1 MEIEEK
7 NPSLYFYNENE
18 CHQKDESIDNYKYLF
33 KNYYQNPPTL
43 EEALYQMFTS
53 KGADDKLSKELIER
67 LLLKVQTII
76 NNNLNEIKSQYP
88 NITEED
94 AKIIAS
100 YTCEAYKNIYSP
112 YRLTNTNLVEDDRS
126 SGVNN
131 VSKYIFLLL
140 SSLRKLNRYSP
151 DKRGLYRCIKTN
163 VKLFD
168 LSNPY
173 NSYSQGNRKTFWGF
187 TSTTTALNKAKN
199 FLGSKNNQKCGTIFF
214 LTGDVWGYDITLFNV
229 YHETEIIL
237 EPERKFIIENVIP
250 PNNNDGVTYVSC
262 KIKNSKIVL
271 DNNNNFQDNFTN
283 IVLNANLK
291 SDSINQKKD
300 DYQIPNNFNN
310 FPNNN
315 YNNIKNNP
323 IMNNNNMNSPNNMNL
338 HNNMNFNNN
347 LNSNNNMSLPYYM
360 NFNNNMNLHNNM
372 NLQSNMNFNNLKNN
386 SQHNMNYNVNNN
398 YLNPNP
404 YNNQHNFL
412 SDQANYNNLIH
423 IIWADPK
430 NSIESASKFFID
442 EGYQVHFFHDT
453 PSCIQF
459 FKNGNHLNMN
469 IKCIITSQFRE
480 YSRGTG
486 NPNAF
491 QMIDQIKSFLINGT
505 NPFFVM
511 MTLNPDKQQC
521 KDFGFDLIV
530 INSRAEMQKLVIQ
543 RIKNNISLYREPF
556 LQPCEQGIRIL
567 AEKILSK
574 LNIIRN
580 NLDKYIDR
588 CFCKNCEPNSISYR
602 GDPKVKY
609 SLPIGWYRFGIK
621 MDIFYLNNNIDT
633 SNWHIGYY
641 GTNLDTAISIID
653 NQKIMFPGEYLNNGE
668 ILPPQDNNNPTA
680 IIMSPSIKYAKLFSK
695 SILYGKPIYFAFQ
708 CRIKPGNY
716 EINRVA
722 SKNYSDN
729 NFSYDEIE
737 WVVDKKSSIV
747 PFGFL
752 IGF

>member
-18 CHQKDESIDNYKYLF
+18 SHQKDESIDNYKYLF
-33 KNYYQNPPTL
+33 KNYYKNPPTL

-53 KGADDKLSKELIER
+53 KGADYNLSKDLTDR

-76 NNNLNEIKSQYP
+76 NNNFNEIKSKYP
-88 NITEED
+88 NMTEED

-100 YTCEAYKNIYSP
+100 YTCEAFDNSYSP

-131 VSKYIFLLL
+131 ISKYVFLLL

-151 DKRGLYRCIKTN
+151 AEKFLYRCIKTN
-163 VKLFD
+163 VKLYD

-187 TSTTTALNKAKN
+187 TSTTRTLNKAKH
-199 FLGSKNNQKCGTIFF
+199 FLGSKNNKKFGTIFT
-214 LTGDVWGYDITLFNV
+214 LTGDVWGYDISLFNV

-250 PNNNDGVTYVSC
+250 PNNNDGVTYVRC
-262 KIKNSKIVL
+262 KILNSKIVL
-271 DNNNNFQDNFTN
+271 DNNNNFKDNFTIN
-283 IVLNANLK
+283 VLNANLK
-291 SDSINQKKD
+291 SDIKNQKKD
-300 DYQIPNNFNN
+300 DYQIPNNFNI

-315 YNNIKNNP
+315 YNNIKYNP
-323 IMNNNNMNSPNNMNL
+323 IMNNNNMNSNNNMNFHNNMNL
-338 HNNMNFNNN
+338 PYHMNLNNNMNLQNNMNFNN
-347 LNSNNNMSLPYYM
+347 LN
-360 NFNNNMNLHNNM
+360 
-372 NLQSNMNFNNLKNN
+372 NN

-412 SDQANYNNLIH
+412 SDQANNNNSLIH
-423 IIWADPK
+423 IIWADPN

-459 FKNGNHLNMN
+459 FKNNNHLNMN

-491 QMIDQIKSFLINGT
+491 QMIDQIKRFLINGT

-511 MTLNPDKQQC
+511 MTLNVDIQQC

-530 INSRAEMQKLVIQ
+530 INNREEMQKLVIQ

-556 LQPCEQGIRIL
+556 LQPCEQRIRIL
-567 AEKILSK
+567 AEEILSK
-574 LNIIRN
+574 LNIIRK

-602 GDPKVKY
+602 GDTKVKY

-621 MDIFYLNNNIDT
+621 MDVFYLNNNIDT

-641 GTNLDTAISIID
+641 GTNLNTAISIID
-653 NQKIMFPGEYLNNGE
+653 NQRIMFPGEYLNNGE

-680 IIMSPSIKYAKLFSK
+680 IIMSPSINYAKLFSN
-695 SILYGKPIYFAFQ
+695 SILYNNKPIYFAFQ

-722 SKNYSDN
+722 SKYYSDN
-729 NFSYDEIE
+729 NFSDDEIE
-737 WVVDKKSSIV
+737 WAVDKKSSIV